1 MSEVTWEI
9 TSLSELGTFSRG
21 KSKHRPRNDIK
32 LFEGGTYPLVQTG
45 DVKAANLYITKNDSY
60 YNDFGLKQSKLWPA
74 GTLCITIAANI
85 AETAILSYPMCFPD
99 SIVGFNANPEKSS
112 ELFVYYFFEYIK
124 KEIQKSASGSIQDN
138 INIDYLSKMRIK
150 IPEKD
155 YQDKIVEVLSSIDKK
170 ILLNNQ
176 INQELEDMAKT
187 LYDYWFVQFDF
198 PDQNGKPYKSSGGKM
213 VYNPELK
220 REIPEGW
227 GVEKLKD
234 KLSVSRGIS
243 YKTENIKDN
252 IGIPMINLAS
262 IGISRNYKSS
272 GLKFFNGEY
281 SKEKIVS
288 GGDLLIACTD
298 LTRNADIVGSP
309 IIVPFDEQKYLFSM
323 DLAKIDSKVDYI
335 NKYYLYS
342 TLRTEHYHNY
352 IKKWA
357 SGTNVLHLNI
367 DGMGWYSIAIP
378 PMNLQEEYSKI
389 ILNFSKK
396 TNNNIQQNQE
406 LTQLRDWLLPMLM
419 NGQVKVE

>member
-1 MSEVTWEI
+1 MSEIAWEI

-21 KSKHRPRNDIK
+21 KSKHRPRNDVK
-32 LFEGGTYPLVQTG
+32 LFEGGKYPLVQTG

-150 IPEKD
+150 VPEKK
-155 YQDKIVEVLSSIDKK
+155 YQDKIVELLSSIDKK

-176 INQELEDMAKT
+176 INQELEAMAKT

-213 VYNPELK
+213 VYNTELK
-220 REIPEGW
+220 REIPEEW
-227 GVEKLKD
+227 GVESVGNLLD
-234 KLSVSRGIS
+234 KVTKSEKIENNSIEFVGRIPVIDQSQKYIAGFTNNENALLQPQNGHVIFGDHTRVVKYINFDYARGADGTQVLIS
-243 YKTENIKDN
+243 NNENISN
-252 IGIPMINLAS
+252 VLLYHMIEDFDLS
-262 IGISRNYKSS
+262 NY
-272 GLKFFNGEY
+272 GYARHFKFL
-281 SKEKIVS
+281 KEKTV
-288 GGDLLIACTD
+288 
-298 LTRNADIVGSP
+298 
-309 IIVPFDEQKYLFSM
+309 IVPDKEVSSKFETQANVIYE
-323 DLAKIDSKVDYI
+323 KIK
-335 NKYYLYS
+335 
-342 TLRTEHYHNY
+342 
-352 IKKWA
+352 
-357 SGTNVLHLNI
+357 
-367 DGMGWYSIAIP
+367 
-378 PMNLQEEYSKI
+378 
-389 ILNFSKK
+389 
-396 TNNNIQQNQE
+396 NNIFENLE

-419 NGQVKVE
+419 DGQVKVEKRK